1 MTDLAPL
8 AMLAVPDLSGIVR
21 GKSFGAHRL
30 QDVLEKGLAWVPA
43 NILISPFSTLPADNP
58 FGPTGEIGL
67 RMTGAAAVRLPEAPT
82 APATDLYL
90 ADITDETGAPWDS
103 CPRTA
108 LKTAIARLRTQ
119 TGLTMKVAFEHE
131 FMILGEPFGRD
142 PAFSLAAIRRAGHLA
157 AEIDGRLAGAGMAI
171 EQIVPEYGAGQYEIA
186 STPQDPLTACD
197 QAVIAREI
205 IRDVARAAGHH
216 ATFVPK
222 IAADAPGNGVHLHF
236 SLWRED
242 RPVLARDG
250 WLTREG
256 GAFAAGL
263 LAHAAALMLFT
274 TGSANSFRRIRPRS
288 WVGAFTCVGT
298 RNREAMIRFCPRG
311 GRSGDLPGASLEF
324 RVFDATANIYL
335 ATAALIHAGLDGLM
349 RDLDTPP
356 DIEGDPCGLRED
368 AARAAGVMLLPAS
381 LEQALAALQADVA
394 MKRGFPQLLIDALVS
409 VRRND
414 LSAAATLDEDRLAER
429 LSRVY

>member
-1 MTDLAPL
+1 
-8 AMLAVPDLSGIVR
+8 MLAVPDLSGIVR

-43 NILISPFSTLPADNP
+43 NILISPFSTLPVDNP

-67 RMTGAAAVRLPEAPT
+67 RMTGTAAVRLPDTPT

-90 ADITDETGAPWDS
+90 ADMTDETGAPWDA

-108 LKTAIARLRTQ
+108 LRAAVARLRAE

-131 FMILGEPFGRD
+131 FMLLGGPFGRD
-142 PAFSLAAIRRAGHLA
+142 PAFSLAAIRRAGHVA
-157 AEIDGRLAGAGMAI
+157 AEIDARLAEAGMPI

-197 QAVIAREI
+197 QAVIAREV
-205 IRDVARAAGHH
+205 IRDVARAAGYH

-222 IAADAPGNGVHLHF
+222 IAADAPGNGVHLHA
-236 SLWRED
+236 SLWRGD
-242 RPVLARDG
+242 TPVLARDG

-256 GAFAAGL
+256 GEFAAGL
-263 LAHAAALMLFT
+263 LAHAAALMVFT
-274 TGSANSFRRIRPRS
+274 TGSANSFRRIKPRS

-311 GRSGDLPGASLEF
+311 GRSGDLPGASVEF
-324 RVFDATANIYL
+324 RVVDATANVYL
-335 ATAALIHAGLDGLM
+335 AMAALIHAGLDGLM
-349 RDLDTPP
+349 RDLPAPP
-356 DIEGDPCGLRED
+356 DIEGDPSGLPEY

-381 LEQALAALQADVA
+381 LDEAIAALQADAA
-394 MKRGFPQLLIDALVS
+394 MKGFMPRLLIDALLS

-414 LSAAATLDEDRLAER
+414 LSAAATPDADGLAKR
-429 LSRVY
+429 LSLVY